1 MKKILYI
8 GVFVI
13 LWALQPIKLMALEN
27 PTEDFFNQVKI
38 AQLKNG
44 LTLVVAPY
52 NLAPVVKQTII
63 YKVGA
68 IDEPTGQSGIA
79 HLLEHL
85 MFKGTKTLPDG
96 KFSAQVSL
104 MGGSENA
111 STNRDSTRYYQ
122 IVPKKYLPQI
132 MKMEADRMRNLVLD
146 DAIIAPEKQVV
157 IAERLQR
164 IDAEPTSILFEKIF
178 TALYP
183 NHPYRLPLIGFEHE
197 IAAITAKQAL
207 NFYNQFYHPN
217 NAILVISGD
226 VDFNQVLALA
236 QKYYGKIP
244 PRKINSNPIP
254 QDPPLLGE
262 SLIQY
267 HHPNVA
273 NSNIIL
279 ARQAPSVQ
287 SLKQN
292 NHALIADIV
301 EAFVNQRTSLLY
313 KNLVQDKKIATGGV
327 SLQYNGDARGMGM
340 MMIYLQAKP
349 NADFAFI
356 QEQLRQTMQEIAQK
370 GITDA
375 ELTDIKTSIRDRF
388 LLSLDDFNGLSNY
401 IANYLALGLSLDEI
415 KVIPARIDA
424 LNAQEI
430 NDFMRENFANSNG
443 EVWGFQRK
451 YTQ

>member
-1 MKKILYI
+1 MKKFVFLAFFGIL
-8 GVFVI
+8 F
-13 LWALQPIKLMALEN
+13 AMQPFEIRS
-27 PTEDFFNQVKI
+27 EDYFNQVKI
-38 AQLKNG
+38 AKLNNG

-68 IDEPTGQSGIA
+68 IDEPSGQSGIA

-85 MFKGTKTLPDG
+85 MFKGTKKYPDG
-96 KFSAQVSL
+96 KFSQSVSL

-132 MKMEADRMRNLVLD
+132 MQMEADRMRGLVLD
-146 DAIIAPEKQVV
+146 DKIIAPEKQVV
-157 IAERLQR
+157 ISERLQR
-164 IDAEPTSILFEKIF
+164 IDAEPTAKLVEKISA
-178 TALYP
+178 ALYP

-207 NFYNQFYHPN
+207 DFYNRFYHPN
-217 NAILVISGD
+217 NAILVISGN
-226 VDFNQVLALA
+226 VDFKQALALA
-236 QKYYGKIP
+236 KKYYGKIP
-244 PRKINSNPIP
+244 AHKASANPIA
-254 QDPPLLGE
+254 QDPSLLGE

-267 HHPNVA
+267 HHPNIA

-287 SLKQN
+287 SLRQN
-292 NHALIADIV
+292 NHALIGDIMEV
-301 EAFVNQRTSLLY
+301 FLNQRTSLLY

-327 SLQYNGDARGMGM
+327 SFQYNGDARGQGM
-340 MMIYLQAKP
+340 MLIYLQAKP
-349 NADFAFI
+349 NADFAYI
-356 QEQLRQTMQEIAQK
+356 QGELRQTMQEIAQK
-370 GITDA
+370 GISET
-375 ELTDIKTSIRDRF
+375 ELNDIKTAIKDRF

-415 KVIPARIDA
+415 KAIPSRIDA
-424 LNAQEI
+424 INAQEI
-430 NDFMRENFANSNG
+430 NDFMRQYFANHQG

-451 YTQ
+451 LTQ